1 MVKVVVFDL
10 DETIGHFVQLSIL
23 DYKLRKFYNKDL
35 TKDHFHKILD
45 IFPEVFRPNMMNI
58 FKYLHKMKIKH
69 KGKIKIMIY
78 TNNNGCRMWVNRIK
92 SYIEKKIN
100 YKIFDRV
107 ICAWKHDGKILEK
120 NRTGY
125 DKKYDDLL
133 KCGHLKKT
141 DKIMFLDDQFY
152 EKMLHPQVTY
162 LHLKPYHYKYSEK
175 TLYGK
180 YISRANLPYAKSM
193 DLARFFKIKDSRECL
208 NSDKSDK
215 SDKRDLFKL
224 RGKRIERHIKNFI
237 ESSNK
242 TKNIKNKKKN
252 KTRKNKNVVFRI

>member
-1 MVKVVVFDL
+1 MVKVIVFDL

-35 TKDHFHKILD
+35 SKDHFHKILD
-45 IFPEVFRPNMMNI
+45 IFPEVFRPNMLNI
-58 FKYLHKMKIKH
+58 FKYLHKMKVKY

-100 YKIFDRV
+100 DKIFDRV

-125 DKKYDDLL
+125 EKKYSDLL

-141 DKIMFLDDQFY
+141 DKILFLDDQLY
-152 EKMLHPQVTY
+152 EKMFHPQLTY
-162 LHLKPYHYKYSEK
+162 LHLTPYHYKYDNNTIIS
-175 TLYGK
+175 K
-180 YISRANLPYAKSM
+180 YINNIKLPYDKSM
-193 DLARFFKIKDSRECL
+193 NLARFLNIKESTNKCNNQLKNTNFKF
-208 NSDKSDK
+208 KSK
-215 SDKRDLFKL
+215 K
-224 RGKRIERHIKNFI
+224 IERHIKTFF
-237 ESSNK
+237 ESFNKTRNIKEKKNNK
-242 TKNIKNKKKN
+242 TKKNKK
-252 KTRKNKNVVFRI
+252 VVFRI

>member
-23 DYKLRKFYNKDL
+23 DYKLKKFYNKDL

-78 TNNNGCRMWVNRIK
+78 TNNNGCRMWVHRIK

-100 YKIFDRV
+100 HKIFDRV

-125 DKKYDDLL
+125 DKKYNDLL

-162 LHLKPYHYKYSEK
+162 LHLKPYHYKYGEK

-180 YISRANLPYAKSM
+180 YISNSNLPYEKSM
-193 DLARFFKIKDSRECL
+193 KLAKVLNIKDSRECL
-208 NSDKSDK
+208 NSDK

-242 TKNIKNKKKN
+242 TKNIKNIKNKK